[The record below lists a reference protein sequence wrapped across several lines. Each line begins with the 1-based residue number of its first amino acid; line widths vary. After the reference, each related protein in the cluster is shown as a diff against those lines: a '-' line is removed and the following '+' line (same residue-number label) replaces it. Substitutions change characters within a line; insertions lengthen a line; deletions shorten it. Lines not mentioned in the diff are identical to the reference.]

1 MFFGLFSDSVLVNKY
16 ADMLFDEFIRV
27 KNAELA
33 LAKAAQFANT
43 ENISRKEIQKGK
55 EKVAEKLKSYL
66 LGNAAISE
74 KGLEECSILLD
85 SFNLEEEKKKEI
97 LKIGLDKYY
106 IQSALSGNLLVLDK
120 NVLPIPIIFNSD
132 EDLYYCASAAYV
144 KKRSRTRTVNY
155 NGFTGSIKIGWGV
168 RYRMGSININRVPE
182 EYYDTSDRGIFF
194 ITSQRLGYIGQ
205 KQFSI
210 NWSQVVS
217 LQSSEMGLLIFKRGR
232 ENPFSVFLM
241 EYDVPLTIISTIMNK
256 DNYKP
261 VKKNIPKADKRVIA
275 EQKKPTKPG
284 FIVKGNRA
292 KRNDVDDETG
302 FIDDRPGDNY
312 STNVFHKVGHKW
324 NKQKKRSRYQKYS
337 YTVCDY
343 TDEGLFYE
351 QCQSIEKHF
360 PSLIK
365 DSLFKDADGS
375 LFQRYHHKKGDIVI
389 CNHEAVGALY
399 ISSDFDLEENS

>member
-1 MFFGLFSDSVLVNKY
+1 MFFGLFADSILVNKY
-16 ADMLFDEFIRV
+16 ADMLFDEFIKI
-27 KNAELA
+27 KNANLA
-33 LAKAAQFANT
+33 LLKANQFANT
-43 ENISRKEIQKGK
+43 ENISTKEVQKGK
-55 EKVAEKLKSYL
+55 EKVAEKLKNYILSNITL
-66 LGNAAISE
+66 SE
-74 KGLEECSILLD
+74 KDFEEYTTLIDNCNLKDEPRKELLTICL
-85 SFNLEEEKKKEI
+85 N
-97 LKIGLDKYY
+97 KYL
-106 IQSALSGNLLVLDK
+106 IQSALNGNPHVLDK
-120 NVLPIPIIFNSD
+120 KVVPVPILFNSD

-144 KKRSRTRTVNY
+144 KRKTRTKTVNY
-155 NGFTGSIKIGWGV
+155 HGLTSTIKIGWGL

-194 ITSQRLGYIGQ
+194 VTSQRLGYIGQ

-210 NWSQVVS
+210 NWNQVVS

-256 DNYKP
+256 DSYKP
-261 VKKNIPKADKRVIA
+261 VKKVMPRADKTIIV
-275 EQKKPTKPG
+275 EQKKPTKPS
-284 FIVKGNRA
+284 FIIKGN
-292 KRNDVDDETG
+292 KTNRNDVDDEAS
-302 FIDDRPGDNY
+302 FDDGRPGDKY
-312 STNVFHKVGHKW
+312 SPNVFHKVGHKW

-343 TDEGLFYE
+343 TDEGLFHD

-360 PSLIK
+360 PLLDK
-365 DSLFKDADGS
+365 EPLFKDADGS

-399 ISSDFDLEENS
+399 ITSDFDLEENS